1 MKHLFILTTA
11 LLLTASVTQAQ
22 TIEDAK
28 KDIYYERYETA
39 KNSLK
44 TIIKNPD
51 AEPEAWYLLSE
62 IYLEQKKLDSAVA
75 VLKPKYDAFVQQDVS
90 KKSNPLVYMGWAHIL
105 LDSNKTTEAHAL
117 IEDVLSASRNKDEN
131 ALWAAGKANV
141 ESVHGDSLWAVELL
155 KQAVK
160 RDKKNAQI
168 YVTLGDA
175 YRRLIDG
182 SNAVIAYDQALN
194 YEPKLAEAMFK
205 KGRIYKSQKNA
216 IIYVDRF
223 NQALEM
229 DSTYTP
235 ALYEL
240 YYYYYFRDVTK
251 AADYLNAYIRHA
263 EPSPEHEYMLADLA
277 YVSKK
282 YNEAITDAKNIIT
295 KYGEDSE
302 PRMYKMM
309 AYSYASLGDSTAAL
323 TNMNVYFDKQDD
335 TSFVSK
341 DYELKAKLLETLTP
355 DKSTSVELYR
365 KAIAMEKDT
374 TIKLDYYSSLADLQK
389 ELGNREREA
398 VWREKI
404 YKSKPNAT
412 NLDLYKWGMALY
424 SDKDYV
430 GADTVFAMYAEKYP
444 DQLHGYLW
452 RARANALID
461 TAMTLGLAVPHYKK
475 LAEVAALDSVK
486 NERILLTAYEY
497 LGAYEAN
504 ITKNYV
510 NSIEWFNKILAIDP
524 ENVDANNNVKIL
536 SKWVEEGKG
545 VNNENKSEAAAV
557 PDSSSKGSN

>member
-11 LLLTASVTQAQ
+11 LLLTALVTQAQ
-22 TIEDAK
+22 TIDDAK

-39 KNSLK
+39 KNNLQ

-51 AEPEAWYLLSE
+51 AAPEAWYLLSE
-62 IYLEQKKLDSAVA
+62 IYLEQKKMDSAVSI
-75 VLKPKYDAFVQQDVS
+75 LKPKYDVFVQQDVS
-90 KKSNPLVYMGWAHIL
+90 KKSNPLVYIGWAHVL
-105 LDSNKTTEAHAL
+105 LDSNKTTEARAL
-117 IEDVLSASRNKDEN
+117 IEDVLSASRNKDEI

-160 RDKKNAQI
+160 RDKKNPQI

-194 YEPKLAEAMFK
+194 YKSDLAEAMFK
-205 KGRIYKSQKNA
+205 KGRIYKSQNNP

-240 YYYYYFRDVTK
+240 YYYYYFRDVK
-251 AADYLNAYIRHA
+251 RAADYLNAYIRHA
-263 EPSPEHEYMLADLA
+263 EPSPEHEYMLADLN
-277 YVSKK
+277 YVSKNYK
-282 YNEAITDAKNIIT
+282 EAIIDAKNIIT
-295 KYGEDSE
+295 KYGEDAE

-309 AYSYASLGDSTAAL
+309 AYSYASLGDSAAAL
-323 TNMNVYFDKQDD
+323 DNMNVYFDKQDD

-341 DYELKAKLLETLTP
+341 DYELKAKLLETLNP

-374 TIKLDYYSSLADLQK
+374 SIKVDYYASLADLQK

-398 VWREKI
+398 IWREKI
-404 YKSKPNAT
+404 YKTKPNAT

-444 DQLHGYLW
+444 EQLHGYLW

-461 TAMTLGLAVPHYKK
+461 TSMTLGLAVPHYKK
-475 LAEVAALDSVK
+475 LAEVAILDSVK
-486 NERILLTAYEY
+486 NERVLLTAYEY

-504 ITKNYV
+504 ITKNYL
-510 NSIEWFNKILAIDP
+510 NSIGWFNKIIAIDP

-545 VNNENKSEAAAV
+545 VSNENKEAAT
-557 PDSSSKGSN
+557 PEDGSSKGGK